1 MAQVEANHERHRQ
14 RSGASGVAGCSRR
27 RQRDRPASRNRFCA
41 ASGQAHFALV
51 KQRMIGEETVC
62 ELL

>member
-14 RSGASGVAGCSRR
+14 RSGASGVAGCTHR
-27 RQRDRPASRNRFCA
+27 RQRDRPASRNRFFA
-41 ASGQAHFALV
+41 ASGQAYFALV
-51 KQRMIGEETVC
+51 KLRMMGEEAVF